1 MFYYIFKKK
10 KNTRV
15 DETIIFVTIK
25 KLTGSFSKY

>member
-1 MFYYIFKKK
+1 MFYYIFKK

-25 KLTGSFSKY
+25 KLTGSF